1 MSAGAAVTRRAW
13 LAWAAVCVIW
23 GTTYLGIKITLETM
37 PPFLMGGLRYVL
49 AGLLL
54 AAILKLRGRPLPPR
68 ADWGRLAVLGF
79 FMLFFGNGG
88 VVRGEQYVSSGLTAV
103 LIGTSPFWMV
113 TVDAMVSGGRQ
124 LHARQWIG
132 LAVGFAGIVLLVW
145 PDIRA
150 GGASG
155 RHFALGVLA
164 LQIACAGWAVGS
176 AYTRRHVMPR
186 DVLGSAALQMLS
198 GGLFLTAAGTALGE
212 WNRLG
217 FSPRTT
223 VVFVYLVV
231 VGAVIAF
238 AAYSYALRH
247 LDIAIVSLYSY
258 INPIIA
264 VTLGTLLLGEPFH
277 VRMLVAAAIIAA
289 GVVIVGPVQGA
300 GAKKEKEEKAV
311 R

>member
-1 MSAGAAVTRRAW
+1 VSASPAAAAPRAW
-13 LAWAAVCVIW
+13 VAWAAVCVIW
-23 GTTYLGIKITLETM
+23 GTTYLGIKIALETM

-49 AGLLL
+49 AGILL
-54 AAILKLRGRPLPPR
+54 AAILAARGRPLPAR

-79 FMLFFGNGG
+79 FMLFLGNGG
-88 VVRGEQYVSSGLTAV
+88 VVLGEQVVPSGLTAV

-113 TVDAMVSGGRQ
+113 SIDAMVTGGRQ
-124 LHARQWIG
+124 MHAREWLG
-132 LAVGFAGIVLLVW
+132 LTVGFAGIVLLVW

-150 GGASG
+150 GGVGG
-155 RHFALGVLA
+155 RNFALGVLA

-186 DVLGSAALQMLS
+186 DVMGSAALQMLF
-198 GGLFLTAAGTALGE
+198 GGLFMTVAGTLLGE
-212 WNRLG
+212 WTRLA
-217 FSPRTT
+217 FNARTT
-223 VVFVYLVV
+223 TAFLYLVV

-264 VTLGTLLLGEPFH
+264 VALGTLLLDEPFH
-277 VRMLVAAAIIAA
+277 VRMLIAAAVIVV
-289 GVVIVGPVQGA
+289 GVVIVGP
-300 GAKKEKEEKAV
+300 AKKPHHEETKA
-311 R
+311 